1 MNTNVQGVRGCFRRG
16 DPGALLQVLLRQ
28 EVQDVRH
35 QDLRDCAGGRLLYLD
50 THFQNRAHLHL
61 LF

>member
-1 MNTNVQGVRGCFRRG
+1 MNTNVQGVRGCVRRG

-35 QDLRDCAGGRLLYLD
+35 QDPGDLRDCAGGRLLYLD
-50 THFQNRAHLHL
+50 THFQI
-61 LF
+61 

>member
-1 MNTNVQGVRGCFRRG
+1 MITNVQGVRGCVRRR

-35 QDLRDCAGGRLLYLD
+35 QDPGDLRDCAGGRLLYLD
-50 THFQNRAHLHL
+50 THFQN
-61 LF
+61 